1 MVARRAHNPE
11 VVGSSPASA
20 TIKDKSQG
28 LSFFCLYISI
38 FTEICYKNS
47 KFAFL
52 INFNISVAVRGS
64 LQIEKESFMEDL
76 DYNTQREKLQMPE
89 YGRHVQKMVEYVAAI
104 PDKEK
109 RNEQIQAVVQV
120 MGTLNPQLRDI
131 NDFKHK
137 LWDHV
142 QVISDFKIDIDSP
155 YPTPT
160 RESLSTAPA
169 PIPLQKTPVKAAHY
183 GRNIQ
188 NMIEVIAE
196 REDDEVK
203 THMIKTLASYM
214 KQQYLIWNK
223 DSVSEET
230 IFNDIYKLS
239 DGRITV
245 PEEVHIGM
253 GVAQKNHRNN
263 NNQKG
268 GKSNGN
274 NNNGK
279 RWKNNKQ

>member
-1 MVARRAHNPE
+1 M
-11 VVGSSPASA
+11 
-20 TIKDKSQG
+20 
-28 LSFFCLYISI
+28 
-38 FTEICYKNS
+38 
-47 KFAFL
+47 
-52 INFNISVAVRGS
+52 
-64 LQIEKESFMEDL
+64 
-76 DYNTQREKLQMPE
+76 DYNTQREKLMMPE
-89 YGRHVQKMVEYVAAI
+89 YGRHVQEMINYVKNL

-109 RNEQIQAVVQV
+109 RNEQIQAVVAV

-142 QVISDFKIDIDSP
+142 QIISDFQIDIDSP

-160 RESLSTAPA
+160 KETLHTRPD
-169 PIPLQKTPVKAAHY
+169 PIPLQKSPIKAAHY

-188 NMIEVIAE
+188 NMIEVIAA

-203 THMIKTLASYM
+203 TYMIKTLASYM

-230 IFNDIYKLS
+230 IFKDIYQLS

-245 PEEVHIGM
+245 PEDVHIGTGQTEM
-253 GVAQKNHRNN
+253 HVHPRNN
-263 NNQKG
+263 NQNRNLNFRKG
-268 GKSNGN
+268 KN
-274 NNNGK
+274 NNNNNNK
-279 RWKNNKQ
+279 RWKNNNR

>member
-1 MVARRAHNPE
+1 
-11 VVGSSPASA
+11 
-20 TIKDKSQG
+20 
-28 LSFFCLYISI
+28 
-38 FTEICYKNS
+38 
-47 KFAFL
+47 
-52 INFNISVAVRGS
+52 
-64 LQIEKESFMEDL
+64 MEEL
-76 DYNTQREKLQMPE
+76 DYNTQREKLNMPE
-89 YGRHVQKMVEYVAAI
+89 YGRHVQKMVEYVASL

-109 RNEQIQAVVQV
+109 RNEQIQSVIQV

-160 RESLSTAPA
+160 RESLSTAPN

-188 NMIEVIAE
+188 NMIEVIAQ

-203 THMIKTLASYM
+203 TYMIKTLASYM

-245 PEEVHIGM
+245 PEGVHIGM
-253 GVAQKNHRNN
+253 GMNPQQRPHRNN
-263 NNQKG
+263 GNNG
-268 GKSNGN
+268 GNNNNRGKQ

-279 RWKNNKQ
+279 RWKNNK

>member
-1 MVARRAHNPE
+1 M
-11 VVGSSPASA
+11 
-20 TIKDKSQG
+20 
-28 LSFFCLYISI
+28 
-38 FTEICYKNS
+38 
-47 KFAFL
+47 
-52 INFNISVAVRGS
+52 
-64 LQIEKESFMEDL
+64 
-76 DYNTQREKLQMPE
+76 DYNTQREKLMMPE
-89 YGRHVQKMVEYVAAI
+89 YGRHVQEMINYVKNL

-109 RNEQIQAVVQV
+109 RNEQIQAVVAV

-142 QVISDFKIDIDSP
+142 QIISDFQIDIDSP

-160 RESLSTAPA
+160 KETLHTRPD
-169 PIPLQKTPVKAAHY
+169 PIPLQKTPIKAAHY

-188 NMIEVIAE
+188 NMIEVIAA

-203 THMIKTLASYM
+203 TYMIKTLASYM

-230 IFNDIYKLS
+230 IFKDIYQLS

-245 PEEVHIGM
+245 PEDVHIGTGQTEM
-253 GVAQKNHRNN
+253 HVHPRNN
-263 NNQKG
+263 NQNRNLNFRKG
-268 GKSNGN
+268 KN
-274 NNNGK
+274 NNNNK
-279 RWKNNKQ
+279 RWKNNNR

>member
-1 MVARRAHNPE
+1 M
-11 VVGSSPASA
+11 
-20 TIKDKSQG
+20 
-28 LSFFCLYISI
+28 
-38 FTEICYKNS
+38 
-47 KFAFL
+47 
-52 INFNISVAVRGS
+52 
-64 LQIEKESFMEDL
+64 
-76 DYNTQREKLQMPE
+76 DYNTQREKLLMPE
-89 YGRHVQKMVEYVAAI
+89 YGRHVQDMINYVKNL

-109 RNEQIQAVVQV
+109 RNEQINAVVQV
-120 MGTLNPQLRDI
+120 MGTLNPQLRDL

-142 QVISDFKIDIDSP
+142 QIISDFEIDIDSP

-160 RESLSTAPA
+160 RETLSAKPD
-169 PIPLQKTPVKAAHY
+169 PIPLQKTPVKAMHY

-188 NMIEVIAE
+188 NMIEVIAQ

-203 THMIKTLASYM
+203 TFMIKTLASYM

-245 PEEVHIGM
+245 PEGVHIGT
-253 GVAQKNHRNN
+253 GENGGNYQRANGKNNFR
-263 NNQKG
+263 
-268 GKSNGN
+268 GKSKNGGNNSGN
-274 NNNGK
+274 NNK
-279 RWKNNKQ
+279 RWKNNNSK

>member
-1 MVARRAHNPE
+1 MW
-11 VVGSSPASA
+11 ASREGR
-20 TIKDKSQG
+20 IILKD
-28 LSFFCLYISI
+28 I
-38 FTEICYKNS
+38 
-47 KFAFL
+47 
-52 INFNISVAVRGS
+52 
-64 LQIEKESFMEDL
+64 FMEEF

-89 YGRHVQKMVEYVAAI
+89 YGRHVQKMIEYVASI

-109 RNEQIQAVVQV
+109 RNEQIQSVVQV

-142 QVISDFKIDIDSP
+142 HVISDFKIDIDSP

-160 RESLSTAPA
+160 RESLSTPPSA
-169 PIPLQKTPVKAAHY
+169 IPLHTVPVKAAHY

-203 THMIKTLASYM
+203 TYMIKTLASYM

-239 DGRITV
+239 DGRIKV
-245 PEEVHIGM
+245 PESVHIGM
-253 GVAQKNHRNN
+253 GVADTPVHSRSMQQGGGQRNFRNNGQKNK
-263 NNQKG
+263 Q
-268 GKSNGN
+268 NGS
-274 NNNGK
+274 NNGK
-279 RWKNNKQ
+279 RWKNNK

>member
-1 MVARRAHNPE
+1 MAE
-11 VVGSSPASA
+11 
-20 TIKDKSQG
+20 
-28 LSFFCLYISI
+28 
-38 FTEICYKNS
+38 
-47 KFAFL
+47 
-52 INFNISVAVRGS
+52 
-64 LQIEKESFMEDL
+64 L
-76 DYNTQREKLQMPE
+76 DYNTQREKLNMPE
-89 YGRHVQKMVEYVAAI
+89 YGRHVQKMVEYVASL

-109 RNEQIQAVVQV
+109 RNEQIQSVIQV

-160 RESLSTAPA
+160 RESLSTAPN

-188 NMIEVIAE
+188 NMIEVIAR
-196 REDDEVK
+196 REDDEIK

-223 DSVSEET
+223 DSVTEET

-245 PEEVHIGM
+245 PESVHIGM
-253 GVAQKNHRNN
+253 GMNQQPKVHRNN
-263 NNQKG
+263 GNGSNNR
-268 GKSNGN
+268 GKQ

-279 RWKNNKQ
+279 RWKNNK

>member
-1 MVARRAHNPE
+1 M
-11 VVGSSPASA
+11 
-20 TIKDKSQG
+20 
-28 LSFFCLYISI
+28 
-38 FTEICYKNS
+38 
-47 KFAFL
+47 
-52 INFNISVAVRGS
+52 
-64 LQIEKESFMEDL
+64 
-76 DYNTQREKLQMPE
+76 DYNTQREKLMMPE
-89 YGRHVQKMVEYVAAI
+89 YGRHVQEMINYVKNL

-109 RNEQIQAVVQV
+109 RNEQIQAVVAV

-142 QVISDFKIDIDSP
+142 QIISDFQIDIDSP

-160 RESLSTAPA
+160 KETLHTRPD
-169 PIPLQKTPVKAAHY
+169 PIPLQKSPIKAAHY

-188 NMIEVIAE
+188 NMIEVIAA

-203 THMIKTLASYM
+203 TYMIKTLASYM

-230 IFNDIYKLS
+230 IFKDIYQLS

-245 PEEVHIGM
+245 PEDVHIGTGQTEM
-253 GVAQKNHRNN
+253 HMHPRNN
-263 NNQKG
+263 NQNRNPNFRKG
-268 GKSNGN
+268 KN
-274 NNNGK
+274 NNNNNNK
-279 RWKNNKQ
+279 RWKNNNR

>member
-1 MVARRAHNPE
+1 
-11 VVGSSPASA
+11 
-20 TIKDKSQG
+20 
-28 LSFFCLYISI
+28 
-38 FTEICYKNS
+38 
-47 KFAFL
+47 
-52 INFNISVAVRGS
+52 
-64 LQIEKESFMEDL
+64 MEEL
-76 DYNTQREKLQMPE
+76 DYNTEREKLNMPE
-89 YGRHVQKMVEYVAAI
+89 YGRHVQKMVEYVASL

-109 RNEQIQAVVQV
+109 RNEQIQSVIQV

-160 RESLSTAPA
+160 RESLSTAPS

-188 NMIEVIAE
+188 NMIEVIAQ

-203 THMIKTLASYM
+203 TYMIKTLASYM

-230 IFNDIYKLS
+230 IFNDIHKLS

-245 PEEVHIGM
+245 PEDVHIGM
-253 GVAQKNHRNN
+253 GMT
-263 NNQKG
+263 G
-268 GKSNGN
+268 GN
-274 NNNGK
+274 NNNNNFRNKG
-279 RWKNNKQ
+279 KNNKRRKGNK

>member
-1 MVARRAHNPE
+1 M
-11 VVGSSPASA
+11 
-20 TIKDKSQG
+20 
-28 LSFFCLYISI
+28 
-38 FTEICYKNS
+38 
-47 KFAFL
+47 
-52 INFNISVAVRGS
+52 
-64 LQIEKESFMEDL
+64 
-76 DYNTQREKLQMPE
+76 DYNTQREKLLMPE
-89 YGRHVQKMVEYVAAI
+89 YGRHVQDMINYVKSI

-120 MGTLNPQLRDI
+120 MGTLNPQLRDL

-142 QVISDFKIDIDSP
+142 QIISDFEIDIDSP

-160 RESLSTAPA
+160 RETLSTKPS
-169 PIPLQKTPVKAAHY
+169 PIPLEKEPIKMVCY

-188 NMIEVIAE
+188 NMINVIAE
-196 REDDEVK
+196 REDDELK
-203 THMIKTLASYM
+203 TAMIKTLASYM

-245 PEEVHIGM
+245 PEEIHIGM
-253 GVAQKNHRNN
+253 GMNEGSTYQRNVAQSTGTQMRSSNFRQNKGKGNN
-263 NNQKG
+263 NNQK
-268 GKSNGN
+268 KWKQRN
-274 NNNGK
+274 NAK
-279 RWKNNKQ
+279 

>member
-1 MVARRAHNPE
+1 M
-11 VVGSSPASA
+11 
-20 TIKDKSQG
+20 
-28 LSFFCLYISI
+28 
-38 FTEICYKNS
+38 
-47 KFAFL
+47 
-52 INFNISVAVRGS
+52 
-64 LQIEKESFMEDL
+64 
-76 DYNTQREKLQMPE
+76 DYNTQREKLMMPE
-89 YGRHVQKMVEYVAAI
+89 YGRHVQEMINYVKNL

-109 RNEQIQAVVQV
+109 RNEQIQAVVAV

-142 QVISDFKIDIDSP
+142 QIISDFQIDIDSP

-160 RESLSTAPA
+160 KETLHTRPD
-169 PIPLQKTPVKAAHY
+169 PIPLQKSPIKAAHY

-188 NMIEVIAE
+188 NMIEVIAA

-203 THMIKTLASYM
+203 TYMIKTLASYM

-230 IFNDIYKLS
+230 IFKDIYQLS

-245 PEEVHIGM
+245 PEDVHIGTGQTEM
-253 GVAQKNHRNN
+253 HVHPRNN
-263 NNQKG
+263 NQNRNLNFRKG
-268 GKSNGN
+268 KN
-274 NNNGK
+274 NNNNK
-279 RWKNNKQ
+279 RWKNNNR